1 MEHPKNKPESG
12 DWDRER
18 RLRAV
23 MAIIQEVRKYYEPG
37 QDRVITPDNVYQEGR
52 PEGRDVFEACMDP
65 LLKPGSTVQ
74 GLEHLEQCLEDLKAG
89 LSILFLPEH
98 RGNFDVP
105 TFNNLVK
112 REDPKFGEV
121 LKRMIYI
128 AGRKLNE
135 SSDQVKMF
143 TEKYSRLVI
152 VPRRDY
158 PQAKL
163 EETQTEIEEREA
175 FEQYAAR
182 INRAAFKQM
191 LRLRK
196 SGFIFVLY
204 PLGGRWKAGE
214 DNVPV
219 RETVSYLSRF
229 DRAYLVSME
238 GNTLPPDQRM
248 EEELPL
254 PDKVIFRFG
263 APLDCKDF
271 LADQQR
277 RFEHERAQ
285 GHLPEDLDTEQY
297 TVNRIMTMLE
307 NLRLTGT
314 YESQPSP

>member
-1 MEHPKNKPESG
+1 MKHPKETQEGRN
-12 DWDRER
+12 WDREER
-18 RLRAV
+18 ERLV
-23 MAIIQEVRKYYEPG
+23 MVIFQEMRKYYQPG

-52 PEGRDVFEACMDP
+52 SEGREAFEALMDP
-65 LLKPGSTVQ
+65 LLEPGSAVE
-74 GLEHLEQCLEDLKAG
+74 GLEHLEQCLVDLEAG

-105 TFNNLVK
+105 TFNNLIK
-112 REDPKFGEV
+112 REDPRFGEI

-135 SSDQVKMF
+135 SSDKVKMF

-158 PQAKL
+158 PLAKP
-163 EETQTEIEEREA
+163 EETKAEIKEREA
-175 FEQYAAR
+175 FEHYAAR
-182 INRAAFKQM
+182 INRAAFREM

-196 SGFIFVLY
+196 SGYIFVLY
-204 PLGGRWKAGE
+204 PLGGRWKIGA

-238 GNTLPPDQRM
+238 GNTLPPDERM

-263 APLDCKDF
+263 APLDTKAF
-271 LADQQR
+271 LAEQQR
-277 RFEHERAQ
+277 CFEHERAQ
-285 GHLPEDLDTEQY
+285 GNLAEPMDTEQY

-314 YESQPSP
+314 YDSQSSP

>member
-1 MEHPKNKPESG
+1 MEHPKEKQESG
-12 DWDRER
+12 HWGQEER
-18 RLRAV
+18 KRLV
-23 MAIIQEVRKYYEPG
+23 MEIFQEMRRYYEPG
-37 QDRVITPDNVYQEGR
+37 QDRIITPENVYQEGR
-52 PEGRDVFEACMDP
+52 PEGREAFEAIMDR
-65 LLKPGSTVQ
+65 LLEPGSAVE
-74 GLEHLEQCLEDLKAG
+74 GLEYLEQCLEDLEAG

-105 TFNNLVK
+105 TFNNLIK
-112 REDPKFGEV
+112 REDPRFGEI
-121 LKRMIYI
+121 LQRMIYI

-135 SSDQVKMF
+135 SSDRVKMF

-158 PQAKL
+158 PLAKA
-163 EETQTEIEEREA
+163 EETQAEIEEREA
-175 FEQYAAR
+175 FEFYAAR
-182 INRAAFKQM
+182 INRAAFREM

-204 PLGGRWKAGE
+204 PLGGRLKIGA

-238 GNTLPPDQRM
+238 GNTLPPDERM

-263 APLDCKDF
+263 APLDTKVF
-271 LADQQR
+271 LAEQRR
-277 RFEHERAQ
+277 RFEHQRAQ
-285 GHLPEDLDTEQY
+285 GNLPDTMDTEQF
-297 TVNRIMTMLE
+297 TVNQIMTMLE

-314 YESQPSP
+314 YEGQSSV